1 MFRHIQAQHFSGIF
15 QIFRITNLQH
25 WLFFSF
31 VVVHLM
37 FFEKIDVILID
48 VSALVACLKIY
59 LVQLTSYQVSI
70 RGWAPFNKVINV
82 AHLARIRKFH
92 IAPHKVNRTVTT
104 FTFFSLKKVSEELQK
119 YMRYT
124 CIQSLAEMF
133 S

>member
-1 MFRHIQAQHFSGIF
+1 
-15 QIFRITNLQH
+15 
-25 WLFFSF
+25 
-31 VVVHLM
+31 M

-92 IAPHKVNRTVTT
+92 IAPHKVNRTMTT

-119 YMRYT
+119 YIRYT

>member
-1 MFRHIQAQHFSGIF
+1 MFRKIQAQHFSGIF

-31 VVVHLM
+31 VVIHLM

-70 RGWAPFNKVINV
+70 RGWAPFNKVMNV
-82 AHLARIRKFH
+82 AHLTRIRKFH
-92 IAPHKVNRTVTT
+92 IAPYKVNRTIRT
-104 FTFFSLKKVSEELQK
+104 FTFFSLKKVSEELQN
-119 YMRYT
+119 
-124 CIQSLAEMF
+124 I
-133 S
+133 